1 MPKRYVQ
8 FNSMNYG
15 TRQKVNEMLKRFIKY
30 YKPHKKLFFIDLLC
44 AFIVAIINLVYPMI
58 ARQIIGKHAENK
70 DIKMI
75 LILGGVLLAI
85 YILKA
90 GLNYFI
96 QYWGHIVGV
105 RIQGDMRKEMFQKL
119 QKLPFSYFDENK
131 TGHIM
136 SRIINDLMDISELA
150 HHGPE
155 DIFLSFITLIG
166 SYIMLSII
174 DWRLAL
180 IVFSVIPF
188 IIIFAAKR
196 RVHQRRAF
204 KQMRI
209 ETAEINAEVESSVAG
224 IRVAKAYCAD
234 QHELNKFQESSNR
247 FQHARGMAYKEMG
260 IFQSGM
266 QFLTDFLYLIVLV
279 AGGYF
284 FYRGWIQSED
294 LAAYILYIMML
305 INPIRT
311 LVNIYEQIQ
320 SGMSGFVRFC
330 EIMDL
335 PEEQDINQAIEL
347 TNFKDAIVFDD
358 VSFTYHHHE
367 NRPAVLSHLSFTIPK
382 GKTVALVGPSG
393 GGKTTICHLIPR
405 FYEVDDGQI
414 LIDGKNITSL
424 KRASLRKEIGI
435 VAQDVFLFAGTI
447 KENIAY
453 GNFEK
458 SDEEIIEAAKK
469 ANIHEFIMAL
479 EKGYDTYVG
488 ERGVLLSGGQKQ
500 RISIARAFLK
510 DPEILIL
517 DEATSALDNMTE
529 MQIQNAL
536 TKLAKGRT
544 TLVVAHRL
552 STVKTADVIIVL
564 TEDGIMEQGSHEEL
578 LKKNGL
584 YAELY
589 QYQFH
594 E

>member
-1 MPKRYVQ
+1 
-8 FNSMNYG
+8 
-15 TRQKVNEMLKRFIKY
+15 MLKRFARY
-30 YKPHKKLFFIDLLC
+30 YKPHWKLFLTDLLC

-58 ARQIIGKHAENK
+58 ARQIIGVHAENK

-75 LILGGVLLAI
+75 LILGGVLLAL
-85 YILKA
+85 YMVKA

-155 DIFLSFITLIG
+155 DIFLSLITLLG

-188 IIIFAAKR
+188 IIIFAARR
-196 RVHQRRAF
+196 RVHQRKAF

-234 QHELNKFQESSNR
+234 QHELEKFQTSSVR
-247 FQHARGMAYKEMG
+247 FQQARGMAYKEMG

-266 QFLTDFLYLIVLV
+266 QFFTDFLYLIVLV

-320 SGMSGFVRFC
+320 SGMSGFARFC

-335 PEEQDINQAIEL
+335 PEEQDEEQATEL
-347 TNFKDAIVFDD
+347 TRFEQAIVFDH
-358 VSFTYHHHE
+358 VSFTYQHHE
-367 NRPAVLSHLSFTIPK
+367 HRPAVLSNLSFTIPK

-405 FYEVDDGQI
+405 FYEVDGGEI
-414 LIDGKNITSL
+414 RIDGENITSFT
-424 KRASLRKEIGI
+424 RASLRKEIGI

-453 GNFEK
+453 GDFEK
-458 SDEEIIEAAKK
+458 SDEEIVEAAKK

-552 STVKTADVIIVL
+552 STVKTADLIIVL
-564 TEDGIMEQGSHEEL
+564 TADGIMEQGTHEEL
-578 LKKNGL
+578 LQKNGL

>member
-1 MPKRYVQ
+1 MI
-8 FNSMNYG
+8 
-15 TRQKVNEMLKRFIKY
+15 KRFVKY
-30 YKPHKKLFFIDLLC
+30 YKPHKKLFFTDLFC

-85 YILKA
+85 YIIKA

-188 IIIFAAKR
+188 IVIFAAKR

-224 IRVAKAYCAD
+224 IRVAKAYCAS
-234 QHELNKFQESSNR
+234 QHELNKFQESSIR
-247 FQHARGMAYKEMG
+247 FQKARGKAYREMG

-335 PEEQDINQAIEL
+335 PEEQDEQQAMEL
-347 TNFKDAIVFDD
+347 TDFKEAIVFDD

-405 FYEVDDGQI
+405 FYEVDEGRI
-414 LIDGKNITSL
+414 LIDGNNITSL

-458 SDEEIIEAAKK
+458 SDEEIVEAAKK

-552 STVKTADVIIVL
+552 STVKTADLIIVL